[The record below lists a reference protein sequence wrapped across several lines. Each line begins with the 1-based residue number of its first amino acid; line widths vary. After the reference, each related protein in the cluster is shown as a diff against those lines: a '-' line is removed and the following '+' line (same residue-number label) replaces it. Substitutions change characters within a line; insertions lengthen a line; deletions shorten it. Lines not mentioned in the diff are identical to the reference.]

1 MRGLFMVTLAFF
13 AGLTL
18 LTLLPQ
24 GVAMA
29 GYDNTAT
36 SNTQLSR
43 LDELSGS
50 DAQLYRLPM
59 PPEMESNTGYGSAQ
73 EMANMGYGNEEGT
86 ASNGQGS
93 VEVSGSSRF
102 AANQTQAHW
111 YTVERE
117 THWYPN
123 GLGDM

>member
-50 DAQLYRLPM
+50 EAQLYRLPTPLKWRRTPATAVHKRWPIRGTVM
-59 PPEMESNTGYGSAQ
+59 KRGRPLTVKVVWRFLAVPGSRQTKLKLTG
-73 EMANMGYGNEEGT
+73 T
-86 ASNGQGS
+86 
-93 VEVSGSSRF
+93 
-102 AANQTQAHW
+102 
-111 YTVERE
+111 
-117 THWYPN
+117 
-123 GLGDM
+123 L

>member
-1 MRGLFMVTLAFF
+1 MRGLFMAPLAFF

-29 GYDNTAT
+29 GYDNTVT
-36 SNTQLSR
+36 SSTQLSR

-50 DAQLYRLPM
+50 EAQLHGLPM
-59 PPEMESNTGYGSAQ
+59 PPEMASNTSYGSAQ
-73 EMANMGYGNEEGT
+73 ETANKGYGNEQGT
-86 ASNGQGS
+86 VSNAYGS
-93 VEVSGSSRF
+93 EKASGSSMF
-102 AANQTQAHW
+102 AANSAERHW
-111 YTVERE
+111 YTVEKD

>member
-50 DAQLYRLPM
+50 EAQLYRLPM
-59 PPEMESNTGYGSAQ
+59 PPEMASNTGYGSAQ
-73 EMANMGYGNEEGT
+73 RWPIWGT
-86 ASNGQGS
+86 VMKRGRPLTVKVVWRFLAVPGS
-93 VEVSGSSRF
+93 R
-102 AANQTQAHW
+102 QTKLKL
-111 YTVERE
+111 TG
-117 THWYPN
+117 T
-123 GLGDM
+123 L

>member
-1 MRGLFMVTLAFF
+1 MVTLVFF

-36 SNTQLSR
+36 SNTQLSG

-50 DAQLYRLPM
+50 EAQLYGLPT
-59 PPEMESNTGYGSAQ
+59 PPEMASNTGYASAQ
-73 EMANMGYGNEEGT
+73 ETANKGYGNEQGT
-86 ASNGQGS
+86 ASNGYGS
-93 VEVSGSSRF
+93 EKASGSSMF

-111 YTVERE
+111 YTVEKDA
-117 THWYPN
+117 HWYPN